1 MDCCVSFGVS
11 LGVLLGGL
19 LCVSF
24 GVSLG
29 VLLGVLLGVS
39 FIRCVVSRLVFL

>member
-19 LCVSF
+19 L
-24 GVSLG
+24 
-29 VLLGVLLGVS
+29 GVS
-39 FIRCVVSRLVFL
+39 FIRCVVVSRLVFL